1 MSASEQAK
9 AAAEAAFARG
19 AYPHLVNSRPTVDKA
34 STLTAFAE
42 ALSFP
47 DYFGHNLDAL
57 YDCLTDLSW
66 LPPGE
71 HVLIWP
77 GSDALRKAEPKTYL
91 AIRSVLSD
99 AQRALGPSGPGGGSW
114 RLTVVLPDA

>member
-1 MSASEQAK
+1 MSTPEPAE
-9 AAAEAAFARG
+9 AAAEKAYSRG
-19 AYPHLVNSRPTVDKA
+19 AYPHVVNSRSTVDKA
-34 STLTAFAE
+34 STLSAFAE

-66 LPPGE
+66 LPHGE

-77 GSDALRKAEPKTYL
+77 GSDALRRADPKTYL

-99 AQRALGPSGPGGGSW
+99 AQRALGPTGQSAGSW

>member
-1 MSASEQAK
+1 MSAPEP
-9 AAAEAAFARG
+9 AAAEAEKAFVRG
-19 AYPHLVNSRPTVDKA
+19 AYPHVVNSRPTVDKT

-47 DYFGHNLDAL
+47 DHFGHNLDAL

-66 LPPGE
+66 LPRGE

-77 GSDALRKAEPKTYL
+77 GSDALRKADPKTYL

-99 AQRALGPSGPGGGSW
+99 AQRALGPDGRSSGSW
-114 RLTVVLPDA
+114 QLTVVLPQA

>member
-9 AAAEAAFARG
+9 AAAEEAFARG

-34 STLTAFAE
+34 STLSAFAA

-47 DYFGHNLDAL
+47 DHFGHNLDAL

-99 AQRALGPSGPGGGSW
+99 AQRALGPTGRSAGSW